1 MPETSTEIPRPLTG
15 IRVVDLSRLAP
26 GPYATMLLADMGA
39 EVITVGAGGDA
50 GVAPV
55 FARGKTLIRLDLKQD
70 TARHALHR
78 LVETAD
84 VVMEGFRPGVADRLG
99 AGWPEL
105 SALNPRL
112 VYCSLTGYGQDGP
125 RAQEAGHDINYL
137 ATAGVLGALGPAGA
151 PPAGPLNLVADFAGG
166 SLFAVAGI
174 LAALVARQ
182 STGRGRRIDAAMVDG
197 CLSMM
202 GMHADM
208 WGTDFMPDRGL
219 GLLDGGAP
227 FYRCY
232 ACADGGHM
240 AVGALEPAFFANL
253 WHGLGF
259 DDPVPYHMEPDI
271 WPEMERRFTKAFAS
285 RSRDAW
291 AAHFNGA
298 EACVS
303 PVLSPDE
310 VAQDAQVRHRIGMA
324 PTTVPLAPKFDGDT
338 APFPTVDMADRTE
351 EVLTRAGVS
360 ADTIAQLIAANAQA
374 RTRSLEWPPRRAARP
389 PAARTSTPQTD

>member
-1 MPETSTEIPRPLTG
+1 MTTSSPRPLTG
-15 IRVVDLSRLAP
+15 IRVIDLSRLAP

-70 TARHALHR
+70 SGRRALHR
-78 LVETAD
+78 LVKTAD

-99 AGWPEL
+99 AGYAEL
-105 SALNPRL
+105 SAINPAL

-137 ATAGVLGALGPAGA
+137 AAAGVLGALGPADA
-151 PPAGPLNLVADFAGG
+151 PPTVPLNLIADFAGG

-182 STGRGRRIDAAMVDG
+182 ATGRGRHVDAAMMDG

-208 WGTDFMPDRGL
+208 WGSDFMPARGK

-253 WHGLGF
+253 WRVLGF
-259 DDPVPYHMEPDI
+259 DDPVPYHMDPDL
-271 WPEMERRFTKAFAS
+271 WPALETRLTAAFAS
-285 RSRDAW
+285 RSRDDW
-291 AAHFNGA
+291 AARFDAA
-298 EACVS
+298 EACVT
-303 PVLSPDE
+303 PVLSPEEIASDPQ
-310 VAQDAQVRHRIGMA
+310 ARHRLGQA
-324 PTTVPLAPKFDGDT
+324 PTTVPLAPKFDGDS
-338 APFPTVDMADRTE
+338 APFPAIDMADRTA
-351 EVLTRAGVS
+351 EVLTKAGLPAAEV
-360 ADTIAQLIAANAQA
+360 ATLVEANAQA
-374 RTRSLEWPPRRAARP
+374 RTRSLEWPPRRAPKA
-389 PAARTSTPQTD
+389 SQTPKAKTV

>member
-1 MPETSTEIPRPLTG
+1 MNEHAPRPLKG
-15 IRVVDLSRLAP
+15 IRVIDLSRLAP

-55 FARGKTLIRLDLKQD
+55 FARGKTLIRLDLKQE
-70 TARHALHR
+70 AGRRALHR

-84 VVMEGFRPGVADRLG
+84 VLMEGFRPGVAARIG
-99 AGWPEL
+99 AGYAEL

-137 ATAGVLGALGPAGA
+137 AASGVLGAVGPAGA
-151 PPAGPLNLVADFAGG
+151 PPQVPLNLVADFAGG

-182 STGRGRRIDAAMVDG
+182 STGRGRQVDAAMMDG

-208 WGTDFMPDRGL
+208 WGTDFMPARGQ

-232 ACADGGHM
+232 ACAEGGHM

-253 WHGLGF
+253 WHVLGF
-259 DDPVPYHMEPDI
+259 DDPVPYHMEPDL
-271 WPEMERRFTKAFAS
+271 WPELEARLTKAFAT
-285 RSRDAW
+285 RTRDEW
-291 AAHFNGA
+291 AAVFDGA
-298 EACVS
+298 EACVT
-303 PVLSPDE
+303 PVLRPDE
-310 VAQDAQVRHRIGMA
+310 IAADAQARHRLGNA
-324 PTTVPLAPKFDGDT
+324 PTTVPLAPKFDGDS
-338 APFPTVDMADRTE
+338 APFPTLNMADRTH
-351 EVLTRAGVS
+351 EVLTQAGLS
-360 ADTIAQLIAANAQA
+360 PTDIANLVEANAQA
-374 RTRSLEWPPRRAARP
+374 KTRSLEWPPKR
-389 PAARTSTPQTD
+389 ARTAKAASDRGVRT